1 MIAVRQRR
9 APALSALAEKADR
22 SGSLHRVLRI
32 RFSPADLARV
42 TVAAAPDV
50 LLETALS
57 VRHLAGPVSGT
68 AARRGELAAWRR
80 TVKPGLAARAGVLTR
95 LVPPAGYLP
104 DFLYQPTARDA
115 VTAAELAA
123 QTPTTQLAAELE
135 PLHTDPRSAVTRQ
148 LAEGSTAA
156 RRRLLDDLTRYHRST
171 VAPLWP
177 AVLNAAAADR
187 ALRSETLLRGSVEAL
202 LATLAP
208 GWRWTPPDLLVPF
221 RTSHTVE
228 LCGRGLHLV
237 PSYFTATAM
246 LIYDPSAPTVL
257 VRPLP
262 AAATAARPDDVLG
275 ALLGRTRAKVLAS
288 LATPAG
294 TTALAE
300 RAGVSVA
307 TASEHATV
315 LRAAGLITTLR
326 VGSGVLHALTPLGER
341 LLAGG

>member
-1 MIAVRQRR
+1 MQV
-9 APALSALAEKADR
+9 R
-22 SGSLHRVLRI
+22 SGTLHRVLRI
-32 RFSPADLARV
+32 RFGPADLARV

-57 VRHLAGPVSGT
+57 VRHLATPPSGP
-68 AARRGELAAWRR
+68 AAHRGELAAWRR
-80 TVKPGLAARAGVLTR
+80 AVKPGLAARAGILAR

-123 QTPTTQLAAELE
+123 QTPTPQLASDLD
-135 PLHTDPRSAVTRQ
+135 PLHTAAGPSATRE
-148 LAEGSTAA
+148 LAQGSTAA
-156 RRRLLDDLTRYHRST
+156 RRRLVEDLTRYHRSSL
-171 VAPLWP
+171 APLWP
-177 AVLNAAAADR
+177 AVLNVAAADR
-187 ALRSETLLRGSVEAL
+187 ALRSETLLRGGVEAL
-202 LATLAP
+202 LATLQP
-208 GWRWTPPDLLVPF
+208 GWRWSPPDLLVPF
-221 RTSHTVE
+221 ATSHTVE
-228 LCGRGLHLV
+228 LCGRGLHLM
-237 PSYFTATAM
+237 PSYFASSAM
-246 LIYDPSAPTVL
+246 LIYDPAAPTVL

-262 AAATAARPDDVLG
+262 VTDTATPPGDVLG
-275 ALLGRTRAKVLAS
+275 ALLGRTRAGVLAS

-315 LRAAGLITTLR
+315 LRAAGLITTVR
-326 VGSGVLHALTPLGER
+326 DGSRVLHTLTPLGEA